1 MICPN
6 CGKHTSHTDLCDHC
20 GHATDFARRTRYLS
34 VGTSE
39 NSVSIPLNA
48 EPDPVLDLRHDTVSN
63 NSRSATKGPL
73 ILLTGGIAI
82 LLVLCILFGIA
93 FLRLSKEL
101 HQIQINSTVQTHL
114 DNTENTDSTVI
125 SPTQVA
131 PETQPESK
139 PETTP
144 SIPAPVLIEISFS
157 VNPAEGMEACTEDLL
172 PPRAIRLGET
182 VSLLSE
188 VSDPETGRDWKFLG
202 WNTKKDGTGLFIY
215 GEQIMDL
222 PLAESITLYAQ
233 WEEVPLG

>member
-6 CGKHTSHTDLCDHC
+6 CGKHTSNTDLCDHC
-20 GHATDFARRTRYLS
+20 GHATDFARRTLYLS

-39 NSVSIPLNA
+39 NSVSIPLNT

-63 NSRSATKGPL
+63 DSRSATRGPV
-73 ILLTGGIAI
+73 IFLTGGIAI
-82 LLVLCILFGIA
+82 LLVLCTLFGTA

-101 HQIQINSTVQTHL
+101 HQIQVNSTAQTHL
-114 DNTENTDSTVI
+114 ENTENTDSTVS
-125 SPTQVA
+125 SPTQTA

-144 SIPAPVLIEISFS
+144 TIPAPALIEISFS
-157 VNPAEGMEACTEDLL
+157 VNPAEGMEACTEGLL
-172 PPRAIRLGET
+172 PPPTIRLGET

-188 VSDPETGRDWKFLG
+188 VSDPETGRHWKFLG

-215 GEQIMDL
+215 GEQILDL